1 VGPKGPG
8 LIKKYPAVAVFYE
21 IRGPKGPEKENV
33 CRLNIPIKNH
43 SQIKEGPLSGKISR
57 GLWLIIGWPN

>member
-1 VGPKGPG
+1 MCPCMGPKGPG

-33 CRLNIPIKNH
+33 CPK
-43 SQIKEGPLSGKISR
+43 K
-57 GLWLIIGWPN
+57 

>member
-33 CRLNIPIKNH
+33 CPKKYSAERPFEI
-43 SQIKEGPLSGKISR
+43 
-57 GLWLIIGWPN
+57 

>member
-21 IRGPKGPEKENV
+21 IRGPKGPEKGGRLCLEGFLKKTILNLNV
-33 CRLNIPIKNH
+33 GVLEK
-43 SQIKEGPLSGKISR
+43 SGH
-57 GLWLIIGWPN
+57 